1 MKKAYTVAQKALQ
14 ANLSDIQ
21 ILRMTKQLCAFAGMR
36 EKINE
41 MLDHFKI
48 PRYLGI
54 DSATHLWGSDFQHF
68 QSTSII
74 PNAAFK
80 GQVYFNGP
88 FSAVLNI
95 PLLRHQFENVF
106 IPSIEKLSDRT
117 IYMAMRPVVDEALR
131 WCASRSIIKERQ
143 LIGYLPHASGS
154 SGSQFAYFLR
164 KKQLHDL
171 KTADPVRHRVRN
183 LDAAYERITSNIRS
197 IFHVGP

>member
-1 MKKAYTVAQKALQ
+1 
-14 ANLSDIQ
+14 
-21 ILRMTKQLCAFAGMR
+21 MTKQLCAFAGMR